1 MRHKAGLV
9 SSVLLTV
16 ALTACG
22 GGGVSQSGS
31 SSPPASAQSSTSETP
46 STTTS
51 SASNAPVAGPQIVI
65 SNMAYTV
72 PPSVSPGQ
80 QLTIV
85 NKDEMNH
92 TVTSDQKGVFDIVAS
107 GSGGVMSFT
116 APATPGT
123 YPFHCKYHANMHG
136 VLTVQ

>member
-9 SSVLLTV
+9 SSVLLSV

-22 GGGVSQSGS
+22 GGGVSQTGP
-31 SSPPASAQSSTSETP
+31 SSPPAPAQSSTYEVP
-46 STTTS
+46 STTTPS
-51 SASNAPVAGPQIVI
+51 PSNAPVAGPQIVI
-65 SNMAYTV
+65 SNFAYTV
-72 PPSVSPGQ
+72 PPSVRPGQ
-80 QLTIV
+80 QLSIV
-85 NKDEMNH
+85 NNDEMNH
-92 TVTSDQKGVFDIVAS
+92 TVTSDEKGVFDIVAS
-107 GSGGVMSFT
+107 GSGGVISFT